1 MRGGNPRFL
10 LFAALLGG
18 LTSSPVRAAQP
29 ETPAADPFQSVSW
42 DGIREVT
49 FGTAPLRFD
58 LDQVRVEAPRK
69 VEDGAQ
75 VPVAVSVQGLGEIKE
90 IIVIADLNPAPR
102 AITFRPLSARPRL
115 AMRIKI
121 EQASA
126 IHAAALTSDGVWHVG
141 GTKVDAPG
149 GGCSTPSASQSS
161 QSWKTHLNAIQGK
174 AWRRADG
181 GDRLRLRLIHPMN
194 TGFVTGIPAFFI
206 DHLKVF
212 TAEGKQVAEMQPGE
226 PLSENPV
233 VSLDLTPEGSSAKG
247 YRIDWSDTDGNS
259 GSAKLPPAHQS
270 LAAEEP

>member
-18 LTSSPVRAAQP
+18 LASSPAMAAQP
-29 ETPAADPFQSVSW
+29 DSPASDPFQSVSW

-49 FGTAPLRFD
+49 FGAAPLRFD
-58 LDQVRVEAPRK
+58 LDHVRVEAPRK

-126 IHAAALTSDGVWHVG
+126 IHAAALASDGVWHVG

-212 TAEGKQVAEMQPGE
+212 TAEGKLVAEMQPGE

-259 GSAKLPPAHQS
+259 GSAKLPPARQS
-270 LAAEEP
+270 LAAGEP